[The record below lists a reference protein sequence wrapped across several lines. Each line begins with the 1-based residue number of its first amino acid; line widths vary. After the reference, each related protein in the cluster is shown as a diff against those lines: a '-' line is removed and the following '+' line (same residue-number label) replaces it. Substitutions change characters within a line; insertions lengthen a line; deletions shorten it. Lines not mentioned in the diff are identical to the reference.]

1 MKLIFSIVNN
11 DDGPTVIAE
20 LIKKGYHI
28 TKIASSGGF
37 LKKGNSTFITAV
49 EDNQVEDVIK
59 TIKSYSK
66 KRKYTAP
73 VDAVTAAAIGG
84 GMAPVEITIGGAT
97 VFVTN
102 IERFER
108 V

>member
-1 MKLIFSIVNN
+1 
-11 DDGPTVIAE
+11 
-20 LIKKGYHI
+20 
-28 TKIASSGGF
+28 

-49 EDNQVEDVIK
+49 EDSEVEDVIE